1 MVGRDRF
8 GVLGSLLRWNH
19 AHFNLDIDC
28 DDEMK
33 VQSEFFFFFSSWFY
47 FKSKSAAN
55 LLEFGRGDFLYLS
68 VAFACCW
75 VP

>member
-33 VQSEFFFFFSSWFY
+33 VQSEFFFFFFHHGFILRASQQQTCW
-47 FKSKSAAN
+47 N
-55 LLEFGRGDFLYLS
+55 LGEEIF
-68 VAFACCW
+68 CI
-75 VP
+75 